1 MPTHPAAPDGYDP
14 RSFPP
19 FAVTVDLVVL
29 TIHEGA
35 LSVLLVE
42 RGVEPFA
49 GRLALPGGFVQ
60 ADESIDDAAR
70 RELAEETG
78 VELARNDVGGL
89 QQLGTYGDPDRD
101 PRMRVV
107 SVAHVALVADLPPPR
122 AGTDAAAVALV
133 DSASALR
140 RRLAFDHRVILRDGI
155 EHVRRQLEHTSL
167 ATRFCAP
174 EFTLG
179 ELREVYEAVWGTEL
193 EAANFRRKV
202 LASHVVEAVAGSRST
217 PGSSG
222 GRPAQLYRATSRT
235 PTEIDPPFRRPHQ
248 ETHV

>member
-1 MPTHPAAPDGYDP
+1 MASCPAAQDGYDP

-29 TIHEGA
+29 TIHDGA

-60 ADESIDDAAR
+60 PDESVDDAAR

-78 VELARNDVGGL
+78 VELARNDAGGL
-89 QQLGTYGDPDRD
+89 QQLATYGAPDRD

-107 SVAHVALVADLPPPR
+107 SVAHVALVADLPPAR
-122 AGTDAAAVALV
+122 AGSDAAAVSLV
-133 DSASALR
+133 DVAGALR
-140 RRLAFDHRVILRDGI
+140 RRLAFDHRTILRDGI

-167 ATRFCAP
+167 ATRFCAA

-179 ELREVYEAVWGTEL
+179 ELRSVYEAVWGTEL
-193 EAANFRRKV
+193 DVANFRRKV
-202 LASHVVEAVAGSRST
+202 LASQVVEPIAGTQST
-217 PGSSG
+217 PGPSG
-222 GRPAQLYRATSRT
+222 GRPAQLYRATSSM
-235 PTEIDPPFRRPHQ
+235 PTEIDPPFRRPR
-248 ETHV
+248 